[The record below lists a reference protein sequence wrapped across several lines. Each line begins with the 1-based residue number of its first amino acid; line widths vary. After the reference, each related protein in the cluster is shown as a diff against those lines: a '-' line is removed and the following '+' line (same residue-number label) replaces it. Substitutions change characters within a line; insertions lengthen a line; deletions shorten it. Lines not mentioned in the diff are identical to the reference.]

1 MPMKTRFFCKVA
13 ALAAAVSG
21 LAVALPAAAEIVASE
36 AWSRATVPG
45 AKEGV
50 GYLVLKNTG
59 EESRKLLT
67 ITSTVSDMVMLHRSS
82 IDSNGVA
89 RMWPLAG
96 LTIEPGESVRFAP
109 GGLHVM
115 FRDIKN
121 AFAVGQKIPL
131 TLRFEDEAG
140 PLTVMLEVRPLVPA
154 AAETHSQRAR

>member
-1 MPMKTRFFCKVA
+1 MKTFSFRKLA
-13 ALAAAVSG
+13 ALAAALSG
-21 LAVALPAAAEIVASE
+21 LASALPVMAEIEASE

-59 EESRKLLT
+59 EDSRKLLT

-89 RMWPLAG
+89 RMWPMSG
-96 LTIEPGESVRFAP
+96 LTLEPGESVRFAP
-109 GGLHVM
+109 GGLHVT
-115 FRDIKN
+115 FRDIKT

-131 TLRFEDEAG
+131 TLRFEDEDR
-140 PLTVMLEVRPLVPA
+140 PITVMLEVRPLAPA
-154 AAETHSQRAR
+154 AAGDHSAHKH

>member
-1 MPMKTRFFCKVA
+1 MKTLSFRKVA

-21 LAVALPAAAEIVASE
+21 LACAMPVAADIVASE

-67 ITSTVSDMVMLHRSS
+67 ITSTVSDMVMLHQGS

-89 RMWPLAG
+89 RMWPMAG
-96 LTIEPGESVRFAP
+96 LTLAPGESVRFAP
-109 GGLHVM
+109 NGLTVT
-115 FRDIKN
+115 FRDIKT
-121 AFAVGQKIPL
+121 AFAIGQKIPL
-131 TLRFEDEAG
+131 TLRFEDEAK

-154 AAETHSQRAR
+154 AAADHSQHAH